1 MPEKTFDS
9 RGTANPTTCMPGR
22 EALLAFRHEPNGNR
36 MTNLITAMGL
46 KKLEEEYHHLW
57 RVERPKVVQG
67 VSDAAAEGDRSE
79 NAEYIYGKKR
89 LREID
94 RKLKHL
100 GSRLKVLRVAAP
112 PANPGTVSFGCWV
125 TYEDEDGC
133 KRCYQLVGPEE
144 IDVGE
149 GRISIDSPV
158 GKALLHKKL
167 DDEVI
172 IRRPSGELTVYITD
186 ISATRP

>member
-1 MPEKTFDS
+1 
-9 RGTANPTTCMPGR
+9 
-22 EALLAFRHEPNGNR
+22 
-36 MTNLITAMGL
+36 MTNLISAAGL

-100 GSRLKVLRVAAP
+100 GSRLKVLRVAGP
-112 PANPGTVSFGCWV
+112 PAKPGSVTFGCWV
-125 TYEDEDGC
+125 TYEDEDGAS
-133 KRCYQLVGPEE
+133 RCYQLVGPDE
-144 IDVGE
+144 IEVSE

-158 GKALLHKKL
+158 GQALLHKKL
-167 DDEVI
+167 DDEVLI
-172 IRRPSGELTVYITD
+172 SRPNGELTVYITD
-186 ISATRP
+186 ISATRPASEGR